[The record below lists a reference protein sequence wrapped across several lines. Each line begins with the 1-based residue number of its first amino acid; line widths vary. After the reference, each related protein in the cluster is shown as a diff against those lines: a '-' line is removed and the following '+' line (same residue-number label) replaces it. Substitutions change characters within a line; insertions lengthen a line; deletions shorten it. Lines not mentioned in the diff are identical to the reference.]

1 MIGWKGV
8 HAMSRVTVTEHASG
22 FGNRSATLPRWPIQA
37 WPRVFLLSAIAILLG
52 RASILHVV
60 SPFLFAY
67 YIILFELAGRKRS
80 WPAYLGLVGAWTIG
94 GPNLAIQILVEIVLY
109 RLVRRGVFRMNSPDL
124 PFIPLIGGLVA
135 SVTHLAMVGT
145 VWSKY
150 DMMLALADGAL
161 VMILCLIF
169 LQCMAIFIGQD
180 QTKNLKSE
188 QVLSLVILAGSI
200 MTGFSGL
207 TFHDIPAAQVALDW
221 LVSILACGGMG
232 IGAGGAIVVS
242 MLGLLNHADTLSTVA
257 ILGFSGLLAGVLKDA
272 PRFWVGLTFFI
283 STGVLT
289 LAEAP
294 NMHVLFVTSI
304 ASGIGVFLYWLTPPR
319 FIRGLKAYMPGTE
332 EYQSSERQRVKRV
345 NALLLEKINE
355 IGQVFDELSAAF
367 AETGESQSVTKKQLM
382 DQVVGAAAR
391 DVCATCPRRSKCW
404 EKEGMQTYQDIAES
418 AAKLDGNM
426 KLGINGATKGLRERC
441 VRLDPMMN
449 VLKHNLEITERDT
462 KWIAKLEEYKTLVS
476 AQLAGVAAV
485 IRTMASE
492 IDAGNKTSLSGGD
505 QIVSALEQLGLYVDD
520 VHIVN
525 LDPGKVEIEV
535 TQPTQGAYEKS
546 ARVIAPMLSGI
557 VGENITVSK
566 VMGAAPGPCTSVFTS
581 ASLYHVTTA
590 VASVAKDGRIIS
602 GDTHTSMDLGN
613 GRFAVAVS
621 DGMGNGERAKLE
633 SKAAIDLLKKL
644 LKAGFDE
651 KLAIRTVNS
660 TLLLRSTDEMF
671 TTLDMALID
680 LFTANTEFLK
690 IGSAPSFV
698 KRGTLVQAITGSN
711 VPIGI
716 LQDIE
721 VQSIEEQLRDGDI
734 LIMMSDGVYD
744 APRQL
749 YDKEEWLKK
758 QIERLETDD
767 PQEIADTLLEIA
779 IRTNQGEITDD
790 MTVVVANIQ
799 ADEPEWATIKL
810 PGVQGLRKKTD
821 HKKRGA

>member
-1 MIGWKGV
+1 
-8 HAMSRVTVTEHASG
+8 MSRVSVTEHATG
-22 FGNRSATLPRWPIQA
+22 FTNRFAALPQWPMRA
-37 WPRVFLLSAIAILLG
+37 WPRVLMLSAIAVLLG

-80 WPAYLGLVGAWTIG
+80 WPAYIGIVGAFSIG
-94 GPNLAIQILVEIVLY
+94 GPTLAIQILIEFILY
-109 RLVRRGVFRMNSPDL
+109 RLVRRSLFRTKSPDL
-124 PFIPLIGGLVA
+124 PFIPLVGGLVSA
-135 SVTHLAMVGT
+135 ITHLAMVGT

-150 DMMLALADGAL
+150 DLMLALAEGAL

-180 QTKNLKSE
+180 EAKSLKNE

-221 LVSILACGGMG
+221 FVLVLACGGMG

-242 MLGLLNHADTLSTVA
+242 ILGLLNHADTLSTVA

-283 STGVLT
+283 STCVLT

-294 NMHVLFVTSI
+294 NMHVLFVTAI
-304 ASGIGVFLYWLTPPR
+304 AAAIGVTLYWITPKR
-319 FIRGLKAYMPGTE
+319 LIRGIKVYMPGTE
-332 EYQSSERQRVKRV
+332 EFQSSERQRVKRV
-345 NALLLEKINE
+345 NALLLEKISE

-367 AETGESQSVTKKQLM
+367 AETGESQSTTKEQLM
-382 DQVVGAAAR
+382 SQVVGAAAK
-391 DVCATCPRRSKCW
+391 DVCATCPRRNRCW
-404 EKEGMQTYQDIAES
+404 EKEGMQTFKDIAES
-418 AAKLDGNM
+418 AARLEGNM
-426 KLGINGATKGLRERC
+426 KLGTSGATKGLRERC
-441 VRLDPMMN
+441 VRVDPMMN
-449 VLKHNLEITERDT
+449 VLKHNLEVTERDRQ
-462 KWIAKLEEYKTLVS
+462 WIAKLEEYKTLVS
-476 AQLAGVAAV
+476 DQLAGVAAV

-492 IDAGNKTSLSGGD
+492 IDAGNKTSLSGEN

-525 LDPGKVEIEV
+525 LDPGKIEIEV

-546 ARVIAPMLSGI
+546 ARVIAPLLSGI
-557 VGENITVSK
+557 VGENITVSR
-566 VMGAAPGPCTSVFTS
+566 VTGTTPGPCTSVFTS
-581 ASLYHVTTA
+581 ARLFHVNTA
-590 VASVAKDGRIIS
+590 VASVAKDGRIVS
-602 GDTHTSMDLGN
+602 GDTHSSMDLGN

-633 SKAAIDLLKKL
+633 SKAAIELLKKL

-680 LFTANTEFLK
+680 LFTAKTEFLK

-698 KRGTLVQAITGSN
+698 RRGTLVQAITGSN

-744 APRQL
+744 AQRQFH
-749 YDKEEWLKK
+749 DKEEWLKK

-767 PQEIADTLLEIA
+767 PQEIADMLLEMA
-779 IRTNQGEITDD
+779 IRTNQGEISDD
-790 MTVVVANIQ
+790 MTVVVAHIK
-799 ADEPEWATIKL
+799 ADQPEWATIKL
-810 PGVQGLRKKTD
+810 PGVQGLRKKPE